1 MSEYL
6 DVIDDDNNVIGRA
19 TQEDVYEKKLNH
31 RIVHV
36 FVVHPRTRAVYLQQR
51 AATKA
56 FLPGYYCTSAGG
68 HVRAG
73 ESFQDAAA
81 RELREELGLTVP
93 VRKIYALVFKSDGH
107 QRFIEVFITLAADG
121 FVFRDGEVSDGSF
134 HSLEE
139 AYTLIQKGEKIHPQL
154 DICFR
159 WLYEHRERV
168 LVLKNA

>member
-6 DVIDDDNNVIGRA
+6 DVIDDDNRVIGQA

-36 FVVHPRTRAVYLQQR
+36 FVVHPQTRAVYLQQR

-73 ESFQDAAA
+73 ETYEDAAA
-81 RELREELGLTVP
+81 RELREELGLEAP
-93 VRKIYALVFKSDGH
+93 VRKIHALVFESNRHK
-107 QRFIEVFITLAADG
+107 RFIAVFVASVADG
-121 FVFRDGEVSDGSF
+121 FVFRDDEVFAGSF
-134 HSLEE
+134 HSFEE
-139 AYTLIQKGEKIHPQL
+139 ANALIQMGERIHPQL
-154 DICFR
+154 AVCFR
-159 WLYEHRERV
+159 WLYEHRELAV
-168 LVLKNA
+168 GP